1 MTPFVVVATTAHP
14 ETISVSRRFIPQP
27 YSADLEPGYVDQIIA
42 SDGSTT
48 FQVYLRSPFGRLV
61 YKAGVRVALGQIIYG
76 QEALID
82 AQASINGQPEGRT
95 PVDAYTNSQGVA
107 TFHISDPQPQDS
119 RSTFKPGSTVL
130 SYGYSDIV
138 PCFGTIDVWT
148 RQFGPPTG
156 LSCQPRH
163 RR

>member
-1 MTPFVVVATTAHP
+1 
-14 ETISVSRRFIPQP
+14 
-27 YSADLEPGYVDQIIA
+27 LEPGYVDQIIA

-107 TFHISDPQPQDS
+107 TFHISDPQPQDQPIYFQAWIDS
-119 RSTFKPGSTVL
+119 SYP
-130 SYGYSDIV
+130 YGYSDIV
-138 PCFGTIDVWT
+138 PVLW
-148 RQFGPPTG
+148 
-156 LSCQPRH
+156 H
-163 RR
+163 N